1 MKQVQYDASNEMV
14 KLANE
19 AGKASFVESAFWD
32 FVLLEKPKAP
42 WAKVIK
48 NQPTQL
54 LCLQTQH

>member
-1 MKQVQYDASNEMV
+1 MV
-14 KLANE
+14 KLVNE

-32 FVLLEKPKAP
+32 FVFLEKPKAP

-48 NQPTQL
+48 NQPTQF